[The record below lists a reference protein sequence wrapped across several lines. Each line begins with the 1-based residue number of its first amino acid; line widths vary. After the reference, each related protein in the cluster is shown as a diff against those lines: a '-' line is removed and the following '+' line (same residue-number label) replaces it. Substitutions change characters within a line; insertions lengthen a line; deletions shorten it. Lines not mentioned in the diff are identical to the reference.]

1 MSDNSANNKRI
12 AKNTLMLYIRML
24 LIMGVNLYT
33 SRIILQALGVDD
45 FGLYNIVG
53 GVVVL
58 FTFVNNAMVASTQ
71 RFLNYELGRNNPE
84 EAQKVFSASLSI
96 HFAIAA
102 IFLILAETVGLWFL
116 NTYIQIPSGRE
127 TAANWVY
134 QFTIVTSIINI
145 IRTPYNASIIA
156 HERMSFYAYISIIE
170 VVLKLLV
177 VYLVYLFADRLISYA
192 ALIMIVTFAVFGGYY
207 LFCRKNFSICQYKFE
222 YNKHRYRSI
231 ASFSGWSLFGSTA
244 NMGAQQGLNIL
255 LNIFFGVAINAA
267 MGIANQV
274 CNAIYYFVSN
284 FQTAFNPQIVKTF
297 AAKRH
302 DDFHNLIYNT
312 SRYSFFLLF
321 ALALPISIY
330 CPEILNLWLTDVPEY
345 ATEFCVIMIISSLFD
360 ALSGPLW
367 MSVYASGKI
376 KSYQITISFL
386 LSSTLI
392 FAYFVA
398 TLGYNP
404 IFVLWAKPL
413 ISVIIYLYRIQY
425 CYKKLGLNIVKYSK
439 SVLSKCLLTT
449 LVSVILAL
457 LLSTFLEHTHI
468 HLLIKVTISLF
479 TIILCIFLLGLTL
492 TEKRLIYKNIN
503 KLWK

>member
-58 FTFVNNAMVASTQ
+58 FTFINNAMVASTQ

-102 IFLILAETVGLWFL
+102 VFLILAETVGLWFL
-116 NTYIQIPSGRE
+116 NTYIQIPPGRE

-134 QFTIVTSIINI
+134 QFTIITSIINI

-192 ALIMIVTFAVFGGYY
+192 ALITIVTLIVFGGYY
-207 LFCRKNFSICQYKFE
+207 LFCRKKFPICRYKFE
-222 YNKHRYRSI
+222 YNKQRYLSI

-255 LNIFFGVAINAA
+255 LNIFFGVATNAA
-267 MGIANQV
+267 IGIANQV
-274 CNAIYYFVSN
+274 SHAIYTFVSN

-297 AAKRH
+297 AAKQH
-302 DDFHNLIYNT
+302 NDFYNLIYNT

-330 CPEILNLWLTDVPEY
+330 CSEILNLWLTDVPDY
-345 ATEFCVIMIISSLFD
+345 AKEFCIIMIVSSLFD

-376 KSYQITISFL
+376 KSYQITISCL
-386 LSSTLI
+386 LFSTLI
-392 FAYFVA
+392 FAYLVA
-398 TLGYNP
+398 KLGYNP
-404 IFVLWAKPL
+404 IIVLWIKPL

-425 CYKKLGLNIVKYSK
+425 CHRNLGLSLIKYTK
-439 SVLSKCLLTT
+439 LVISKCLLITI
-449 LVSVILAL
+449 VSIVLSFSISQL
-457 LLSTFLEHTHI
+457 LENTHLI
-468 HLLIKVTISLF
+468 IKVAISFLV
-479 TIILCIFLLGLTL
+479 TMSSIFLLGLTS
-492 TEKRLIYKNIN
+492 TEKELIYKYIN
-503 KLWK
+503 KIRK

>member
-58 FTFVNNAMVASTQ
+58 FTFINNAMVASTQ

-102 IFLILAETVGLWFL
+102 VFLILAETVGLWFL
-116 NTYIQIPSGRE
+116 NTYIQIPPGRE

-192 ALIMIVTFAVFGGYY
+192 ALITIVTLIVFGGYY
-207 LFCRKNFSICQYKFE
+207 LFCRKKFPICRYKFE
-222 YNKHRYRSI
+222 YNKQRYLSI

-255 LNIFFGVAINAA
+255 LNIFFGVATNAA
-267 MGIANQV
+267 IGIANQV
-274 CNAIYYFVSN
+274 SHAIYTFVSN

-297 AAKRH
+297 AAKQH
-302 DDFHNLIYNT
+302 NDFYNLIYNT

-330 CPEILNLWLTDVPEY
+330 CSEILNLWLTDVPDY
-345 ATEFCVIMIISSLFD
+345 AKEFCIIMIVSSLFD

-376 KSYQITISFL
+376 KSYQITISCL
-386 LSSTLI
+386 LFSTLI
-392 FAYFVA
+392 FAYLVA
-398 TLGYNP
+398 KLGYNP
-404 IFVLWAKPL
+404 IIVLWIKPL

-425 CYKKLGLNIVKYSK
+425 CHRNLGLSLIKYTK
-439 SVLSKCLLTT
+439 LVISKCLLITI
-449 LVSVILAL
+449 VSIVLSFSISQL
-457 LLSTFLEHTHI
+457 LENTHLI
-468 HLLIKVTISLF
+468 IKVAISFLV
-479 TIILCIFLLGLTL
+479 TMSSIFLLGLTS
-492 TEKRLIYKNIN
+492 TEKELIYKYIN
-503 KLWK
+503 KIRK